1 MQFLASAL
9 RVPITGFGA
18 LALWLLAT
26 SDGELLKI
34 LLGVGSAL
42 LAVAGYVGQ
51 TAAERAVRN
60 QQLDQAV
67 ARKDEWEREHGDVED
82 RAG

>member
-9 RVPITGFGA
+9 RLPIVGFGA
-18 LALWLLAT
+18 LALWLLTT
-26 SDGELLKI
+26 SGGELTKV

-42 LAVAGYVGQ
+42 LAVGGYVGQ
-51 TAAERAVRN
+51 TAAERTVRN

-67 ARKDEWEREHGDVED
+67 ARKDEWEREHDGVED
-82 RAG
+82 QER

>member
-9 RVPITGFGA
+9 RLPIVGFGA
-18 LALWLLAT
+18 LAIWLLTT
-26 SDGELLKI
+26 SGGELSKV

-42 LAVAGYVGQ
+42 LAVGGYVGQ

-67 ARKDEWEREHGDVED
+67 ARKDEWEREHDGVED
-82 RAG
+82 QER